1 MQNHKKVEIANQEK
15 IHLTIL
21 IALTLAHLIND
32 AVQSLIFGVYPI
44 LKNNYNLSFTQIGL
58 ITIAFQFTAS
68 LLQPAI
74 GYYTDKKPK
83 PYLLVV
89 GMGLSFLGLLL
100 LASAKYFLLIL
111 IAASLVGCGS
121 SIFHPESS
129 RIARMASGGKHGF
142 AQSMFQVGGNVGTAL
157 GPIIAA
163 LIILPRGQQS
173 IFWLSIIALFGMI
186 ILSNISKWYKEA
198 HLKSKLAPKAE
209 IIYHNLSSKKIITT
223 IAILLLLIFSK
234 FFYIESIKS
243 YYTFYLIDKFH
254 ISIASS
260 QIHLAIFLVA
270 FATGGLAGGIIGD
283 IVGRKIVIWVSI
295 LGVLPFTLLL
305 PYANLFFTEILSVII
320 GLIMASSF
328 SAIVVYGQELLPKK
342 IGTISGLFFG
352 FGFGMA
358 GVSAGVLG
366 KIADLTN
373 ITFVYQLCAF
383 IPAIGIFTYFLP
395 NIKTRKSSV

>member
-1 MQNHKKVEIANQEK
+1 MQKTEISNQEK
-15 IHLTIL
+15 TQFTIL

-44 LKNNYNLSFTQIGL
+44 LKSNFNLSFTQIGM
-58 ITIAFQFTAS
+58 ITLVFQFTAS
-68 LLQPAI
+68 LLQPAV

-100 LASAKYFLLIL
+100 LAGANYFLLIL
-111 IAASLVGCGS
+111 IAVSLVGCGS

-142 AQSMFQVGGNVGTAL
+142 AQSIFQIGGNIGTSI

-163 LIILPRGQQS
+163 LIILPYGQKS
-173 IFWLSIIALFGMI
+173 IFWLSIIALFGMV
-186 ILSNISKWYKEA
+186 ILNNVSRWYKAA
-198 HLKSKLAPKAE
+198 HLKAKLAPKADVV
-209 IIYHNLSSKKIITT
+209 YHNFSSKKVTLAII
-223 IAILLLLIFSK
+223 ILLLLTFSK

-243 YYTFYLIDKFH
+243 YYTFYLIDRFH
-254 ISIASS
+254 LSIADS
-260 QIHLAIFLVA
+260 QIHLAIFLFA
-270 FATGGLAGGIIGD
+270 FAIGGLAGGIIGD
-283 IVGRKIVIWVSI
+283 IIGRKIVIWVSI

-305 PYANLFFTEILSVII
+305 PYANLFFTEILSIII

-352 FGFGMA
+352 FGFGIA
-358 GVSAGVLG
+358 GISAGILG
-366 KIADLTN
+366 KLADLTS

-383 IPAIGIFTYFLP
+383 IPVIGIFTYFLP
-395 NIKTRKSSV
+395 NIKARKTSKA

>member
-1 MQNHKKVEIANQEK
+1 MKKTSITNQEK
-15 IHLTIL
+15 AQFAIL
-21 IALTLAHLIND
+21 ITLTFAHLIND
-32 AVQSLIFGVYPI
+32 SIQALIFGVYPI
-44 LKNNYNLSFTQIGL
+44 LKSDFHLSFTQIGM
-58 ITIAFQFTAS
+58 ITLVFQFTAS
-68 LLQPAI
+68 LLQPAV
-74 GYYTDKKPK
+74 GYYTDKKPQ

-100 LASAKYFLLIL
+100 LASAKYYLLIL

-142 AQSMFQVGGNVGTAL
+142 AQSLFQIGGNAGTAI

-163 LIILPRGQQS
+163 LIIIPNGQKS
-173 IFWLSIIALFGMI
+173 IFWLSIIALFGMA
-186 ILSNISKWYKEA
+186 ILNNVCKWYKAA
-198 HLKSKLAPKAE
+198 HLKDKLAAKPE
-209 IIYHNLSSKKIITT
+209 IIYHNFSSKKIAVT
-223 IAILLLLIFSK
+223 IFILLLLIFSK

-254 ISIASS
+254 ISIANS
-260 QIHLAIFLVA
+260 QIHLAIFL
-270 FATGGLAGGIIGD
+270 FALAIGGLAGGIIGD

-305 PYANLFFTEILSVII
+305 PYANLLFTEILSIII

-342 IGTISGLFFG
+342 IGTVAGLFFG
-352 FGFGMA
+352 FGFGIA
-358 GVSAGVLG
+358 GISAGILG
-366 KIADLTN
+366 KLADLTD
-373 ITFVYQLCAF
+373 ISFVYQLCSF
-383 IPAIGIFTYFLP
+383 MPLIGIFAYFLP
-395 NIKTRKSSV
+395 NIKTREKSGS